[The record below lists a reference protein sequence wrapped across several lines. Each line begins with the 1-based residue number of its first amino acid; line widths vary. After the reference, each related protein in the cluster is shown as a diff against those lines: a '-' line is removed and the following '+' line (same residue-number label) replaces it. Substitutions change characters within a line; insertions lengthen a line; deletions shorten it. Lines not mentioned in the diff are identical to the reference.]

1 VVLRSDET
9 TGVPRSTMG
18 DRRVVDGAGGEGRTG
33 TEAGVSKDDVG
44 REEEVEVT
52 HCSVVARKKSV
63 SHP

>member
-1 VVLRSDET
+1 
-9 TGVPRSTMG
+9 VPRSTMG